1 MKNLSEY
8 KEHEIKVLDVDVDSL
23 IEKLNKLGAK
33 EVYNNTRTIIAL
45 DTEDKHFL
53 NKEDKLIRVT
63 DEGSIKV
70 TMHVNQSKPKEKE
83 AIKFKTSRLKETL
96 DFFNELGITPISNVK
111 AKRISYELGKIDFDI
126 DKFPEIP
133 AFLEIDT
140 EYIEEEGHTIEEILK
155 NLGLESNKIVEMGT
169 EDIHKIYGIDYFEAY
184 KSKMYRHK
192 LNSEVKVEIW
202 DILDEDGNITGDTI
216 NKDEG
221 IMMPK
226 GMYHQGAD
234 VWILNS
240 KKEILIQ
247 KRAPKKRLEPNL
259 WAMTGGSVIKGESSL
274 DTIKRETK
282 EELGIDLDVEKA
294 IKIQHYKTGNV
305 WLDVYI
311 VEQEVNLNDI
321 IMQEEEV
328 SDVKFVGFDE
338 VEKLYK
344 DNKFMTNRWEFVRE
358 EIKKYIEK

>member
-1 MKNLSEY
+1 MFVKFRYKGEFMKDLSEY

-140 EYIEEEGHTIEEILK
+140 EYIEEEGYTIEEILK

-184 KSKMYRHK
+184 KSK
-192 LNSEVKVEIW
+192 
-202 DILDEDGNITGDTI
+202 NI
-216 NKDEG
+216 
-221 IMMPK
+221 
-226 GMYHQGAD
+226 
-234 VWILNS
+234 
-240 KKEILIQ
+240 
-247 KRAPKKRLEPNL
+247 
-259 WAMTGGSVIKGESSL
+259 
-274 DTIKRETK
+274 
-282 EELGIDLDVEKA
+282 
-294 IKIQHYKTGNV
+294 
-305 WLDVYI
+305 
-311 VEQEVNLNDI
+311 
-321 IMQEEEV
+321 
-328 SDVKFVGFDE
+328 
-338 VEKLYK
+338 
-344 DNKFMTNRWEFVRE
+344 
-358 EIKKYIEK
+358 